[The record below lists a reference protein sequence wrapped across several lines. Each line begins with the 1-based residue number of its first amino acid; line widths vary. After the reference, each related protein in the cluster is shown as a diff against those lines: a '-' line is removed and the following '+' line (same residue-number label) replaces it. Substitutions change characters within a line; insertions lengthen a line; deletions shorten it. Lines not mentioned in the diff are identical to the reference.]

1 MQGVETLRVPDGWT
15 MENIGSQVNL
25 VSGQHVEA
33 QYCNDIGDGVP
44 YLTGP
49 SDFEGYKIRATKYTT
64 SPTKFCQKGD
74 ILITVK
80 GSGTGR
86 IAIADNTYCISRQ
99 LMSIRG
105 STTHQS
111 FLLQVFMPLEK
122 RFAEIADGLI
132 PGITRLDIMDLNIL
146 RPPLPEQ
153 IQIAAVLSTWDD
165 SLSTLA
171 RLIDTKRQQ
180 KRALAEQLLTGKRRL
195 KGFESEWASVL
206 MGDLFEERREQGNIH
221 LPLLS
226 ITRDRGIIP
235 RSELEKKDTS
245 NEDKSKYLKIC
256 INDIGY
262 NTMRMWQ
269 GVSALSGIEGI
280 VSPAYTICIPKK
292 TIDPSFAAC
301 MLKSESLISLFERH
315 SQGLTSDTWNLKFG
329 IFKKIPVFIPKDISE
344 QQAISAVLSAL
355 DTEIDLLLQQQA
367 KVQEQKRGLMDLLLT
382 GKVRVQVP
390 EEVPA

>member
-1 MQGVETLRVPDGWT
+1 MKVPAGWT
-15 MENIGSQVNL
+15 VENIGSQIDL
-25 VSGQHVEA
+25 ISGQHVEA
-33 QYCNDIGDGVP
+33 QYCNDFGEGIP

-49 SDFEGYKIRATKYTT
+49 SDFEGYKITPTKYTT
-64 SPTKFCQKGD
+64 LPTKFCQPGD

-86 IAIADNTYCISRQ
+86 IAISDNIYCISRQ
-99 LMSIRG
+99 LMAIRG
-105 STTHQS
+105 HTAHQN
-111 FLLQVFMPLEK
+111 FLFQALIPLQSKFSE
-122 RFAEIADGLI
+122 AANGLI
-132 PGITRLDIMDLNIL
+132 PGIARSDITGLNIL
-146 RPPLPEQ
+146 LPPLPEQ
-153 IQIAAVLSTWDD
+153 HEIATILSTWDD

-171 RLIDTKRQQ
+171 RLSDTKRQQ

-195 KGFESEWASVL
+195 KGFEGEWAVL
-206 MGDLFEERREQGNIH
+206 VMGDLFEERREQGNID

-235 RSELEKKDTS
+235 RNELEKKDTS

-269 GVSALSGIEGI
+269 GVSALSEIEGI

-292 TIDPSFAAC
+292 AIDPSFAAC

-315 SQGLTSDTWNLKFG
+315 SQGLTSDTWNLKFS
-329 IFKKIPVFIPKDISE
+329 IFKKIPVFIPKDIAE
-344 QQAISAVLSAL
+344 QQAISAVLLAL
-355 DTEIDLLLQQQA
+355 DTEIDLLVRQHA